1 MEAAMVKKDA
11 HGFELDK
18 NDFVMLTKS
27 NAELAQKKV
36 DSSAKDAD
44 GKKSVKTRK
53 TLSAIR
59 EDDLTKNDLYQ
70 LVQGCFHKG
79 FRDGFLDIIKKIND
93 TNSTRLSKEEQE
105 YFANHV
111 ASQKDS
117 ILERIKQGDV
127 SIVNDLA
134 KAGINANQKRY
145 NFSFASKFCTYIS
158 RYAFKECDK
167 FTPYD
172 NVLQNIL
179 PYYAW
184 AYCGDEKVDI
194 FKKNRENG
202 YSDYI
207 AKIRKIIAN
216 AQKLYGKEGNL
227 TLKEFDRLLW
237 YKYKGLLGEDLIGN
251 SEFKLI
257 KET

>member
-1 MEAAMVKKDA
+1 MAGKKTQEFD
-11 HGFELDK
+11 LDK
-18 NDFVMLTKS
+18 NGFVKLTKR
-27 NAELAQKKV
+27 NATLAQEKV
-36 DSSAKDAD
+36 DSSAKVAD

-70 LVQGCFHKG
+70 LVQGSFHKD
-79 FRDGFLDIIKKIND
+79 FRDGFLEIIKKIND
-93 TNSTRLSKEEQE
+93 TNSTRLSNEEKE
-105 YFANHV
+105 YFANLI

-134 KAGINANQKRY
+134 KAGINTNQKRY

-179 PYYAW
+179 PYYEW
-184 AYCGDEKVDI
+184 AYCGTQTVYD
-194 FKKNRENG
+194 FRKKNENG

-207 AKIRKIIAN
+207 ALIRKIIEH

>member
-1 MEAAMVKKDA
+1 MAGKKTQEFD
-11 HGFELDK
+11 LDK
-18 NDFVMLTKS
+18 NGFVKLTKR
-27 NAELAQKKV
+27 NATLAQKKV
-36 DSSAKDAD
+36 DSSAKEAD

-59 EDDLTKNDLYQ
+59 EDDWTKNDLFQ
-70 LVQGCFHKG
+70 LVQGSFHKD
-79 FRDGFLDIIKKIND
+79 FRDGFLEIIKKIND
-93 TNSTRLSKEEQE
+93 TNSTRLSNEEQE
-105 YFANHV
+105 YFANHI

-127 SIVNDLA
+127 NIVNDLA

-158 RYAFKECDK
+158 RCAFKECDK

-172 NVLQNIL
+172 NVLQKIL
-179 PYYAW
+179 PYYEW
-184 AYCGDEKVDI
+184 AYCGTQTVYD
-194 FKKNRENG
+194 FRKKNENG

-207 AKIRKIIAN
+207 ALIRKIIEY

-237 YKYKGLLGEDLIGN
+237 YKYKGLLGEDLIEIQD
-251 SEFKLI
+251 SRLI

>member
-1 MEAAMVKKDA
+1 MAGKKTQEFD
-11 HGFELDK
+11 LDK
-18 NDFVMLTKS
+18 NGFVKLTKR
-27 NAELAQKKV
+27 NATLAQEKV
-36 DSSAKDAD
+36 DSSAKVAD

-70 LVQGCFHKG
+70 LVQGSFHKD
-79 FRDGFLDIIKKIND
+79 FRDGFLEIIKKIND
-93 TNSTRLSKEEQE
+93 TNSTRLSNEEQE
-105 YFANHV
+105 YFANHI

-134 KAGINANQKRY
+134 KAGINTNQKRY

-179 PYYAW
+179 PYYEW
-184 AYCGDEKVDI
+184 AYCGTQTVYD
-194 FKKNRENG
+194 FRKKNENG

-207 AKIRKIIAN
+207 ALIRKIIEH

>member
-1 MEAAMVKKDA
+1 MAGKKTQEFD
-11 HGFELDK
+11 LDK
-18 NDFVMLTKS
+18 NGFVKLTKR
-27 NAELAQKKV
+27 NATLAQEKV
-36 DSSAKDAD
+36 DSSAKVAD

-70 LVQGCFHKG
+70 LVQGSFHKD
-79 FRDGFLDIIKKIND
+79 FRDGFLEIIKKIND
-93 TNSTRLSKEEQE
+93 TNSTRLSNEEKE
-105 YFANHV
+105 YFANHI

-134 KAGINANQKRY
+134 KAGINTNQKRY

-179 PYYAW
+179 PYYEW
-184 AYCGDEKVDI
+184 AYCGTQTVYD
-194 FKKNRENG
+194 FRKKNENG

-207 AKIRKIIAN
+207 ALIRKIIEH